1 MHHKRKMKAFE
12 AFKKRNTQ
20 DLMKQTQRTN
30 FAKNRNFA
38 HEEHGVFLKLSLE
51 ALSHSESQASS
62 FLE

>member
-1 MHHKRKMKAFE
+1 MKTFE

-30 FAKNRNFA
+30 FTKNRNFA
-38 HEEHGVFLKLSLE
+38 HEEHGVFLKFSLE
-51 ALSHSESQASS
+51 VLGHGESQASS

>member
-1 MHHKRKMKAFE
+1 MHHKRKRKTFE

-20 DLMKQTQRTN
+20 DLMKQTQGIN
-30 FAKNRNFA
+30 FSKNTNFA

-51 ALSHSESQASS
+51 VLEHDESQVSS

>member
-1 MHHKRKMKAFE
+1 MKTFE

-20 DLMKQTQRTN
+20 DLMKQTQGIN

-38 HEEHGVFLKLSLE
+38 HEEHRVFLKLSLE
-51 ALSHSESQASS
+51 VLGHDESQASS